1 MHDNKLIS
9 AAVVL
14 VVASV
19 AWFIPAPEGLCR
31 TSVYGEVT
39 VRANKIA
46 FDEKKKLR
54 VGKVAELLSDTP
66 PPRSDDQPTQAQRE
80 AVAVAHEAITSGD
93 DAQETA
99 QQLGQRSWRLFVI
112 FAATILLILFNT
124 MPIFTASLIAL
135 SLAIVTG
142 TLTADAGYSGF
153 SQGFIIVLSLIHI

>member
-66 PPRSDDQPTQAQRE
+66 PPRSDDQPTQ
-80 AVAVAHEAITSGD
+80 HSGKRL
-93 DAQETA
+93 QW
-99 QQLGQRSWRLFVI
+99 LMKRSRP
-112 FAATILLILFNT
+112 ATMLRRPRSNWDNG
-124 MPIFTASLIAL
+124 PGDCS
-135 SLAIVTG
+135 
-142 TLTADAGYSGF
+142 
-153 SQGFIIVLSLIHI
+153 